1 MMKEKMRV
9 HNTKKQNMSVILK
22 AYYTDNA
29 KKLRGMADKII
40 FSLGFSHAV
49 DYGEFYSL
57 SNEVF
62 ADVLEK
68 YDESQPFES
77 FLYSCLLNKFKTYLT
92 MSNRYKRKTVLRM
105 ESRDEC
111 GNVVFVEKPV
121 RDDSLDRTIA
131 PFSSNSDDTFI
142 TLGDTI
148 SDGFDLEK
156 EIIEKDGQVYSD
168 KMRAYLNRLSKLQK
182 NVLQLTADG
191 YSPCEIKKM
200 LHISGRQYSDCN
212 AAIHAYR
219 NVSVLY

>member
-1 MMKEKMRV
+1 MKEKMRI
-9 HNTKKQNMSVILK
+9 HNTKKQHMSAILK
-22 AYYTDNA
+22 AYYTNNA

-62 ADVLEK
+62 VDVLEK
-68 YDESQPFES
+68 YDESQSFDS

-92 MSNRYKRKTVLRM
+92 MSNRYKRKTVLII
-105 ESRDEC
+105 ESEDEY

-121 RDDSLDRTIA
+121 NDDSLDRNIM
-131 PFSSNSDDTFI
+131 PFDNNSNDNFV
-142 TLGDTI
+142 TLGDMI
-148 SDGFDLEK
+148 PDGFDLEK
-156 EIIEKDGQVYSD
+156 EIIEKDGQVYSE
-168 KMRAYLNRLSKLQK
+168 KMQSYLNRLSELQK

-200 LHISGRQYSDCN
+200 LNISGRQYSDCN

-219 NVSVLY
+219 NVAVLY